1 MTLFNA
7 RVLLYTRRIL
17 CALNEAKQVRLK
29 QRLLTHY
36 ELKPQ
41 QGAEDD
47 VLERICCCREA
58 VEAVVLCK
66 RRETREPPALSSH
79 NQRPYVCKYIQM
91 MLDRS
96 DPHYFGGS
104 VALMDCGAGG
114 AGEFKVVILRRRSR
128 LQLFE
133 VLGKAYMLPPIS
145 KHE

>member
-1 MTLFNA
+1 MP
-7 RVLLYTRRIL
+7 LYTRRIL
-17 CALNEAKQVRLK
+17 CTLNEAEQVRLK

-36 ELKPQ
+36 ELNPQ

-47 VLERICCCREA
+47 VLERIRCR
-58 VEAVVLCK
+58 VAVVLCK
-66 RRETREPPALSSH
+66 RRGTCEPSGLSSH
-79 NQRPYVCKYIQM
+79 NQRPYVCKNIQM

-96 DPHYFGGS
+96 GPHYFGGS

-128 LQLFE
+128 LQLFG